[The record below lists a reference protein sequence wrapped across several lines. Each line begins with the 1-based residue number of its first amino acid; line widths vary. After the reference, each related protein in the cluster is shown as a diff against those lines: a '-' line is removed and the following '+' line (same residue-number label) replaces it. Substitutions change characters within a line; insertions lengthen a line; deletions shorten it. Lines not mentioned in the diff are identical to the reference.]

1 MKDLLVNVID
11 EYEGDEILGRG
22 VTIREAVNI
31 KAAREEDT
39 DGECLVRC
47 YSFYTHNDVTH
58 IVEMYTQV
66 DDVYKSLY

>member
-22 VTIREAVNI
+22 VTIREAATI

-47 YSFYTHNDVTH
+47 YTP
-58 IVEMYTQV
+58 M
-66 DDVYKSLY
+66 